1 MELAIVKY
9 YQKHQQQ
16 IIENFQLSLE
26 TDNVDA
32 IHDMRVSFK
41 RFKILL
47 QILEKISDGK
57 IVAKHEYVHFNELFK
72 KSGRLRDLHVQR
84 QLLDAY
90 KLRNGNS
97 YGHYSDYIERRLIKR
112 RINYLLVASTFLPD
126 FMTELGNQCR
136 DLISAEQTQHLLST
150 SAAIITSKL
159 ASISR
164 AYKRGGEPA
173 FHEIRRE
180 FKEIQYLNNIMNNQL
195 PIKQLLNIDALR
207 VIELGQMLG
216 AWHDKWNG
224 QLMLDKF
231 LSGNQ
236 ETDSPESYYSLLQ
249 LIKLEKEN
257 EYQQIDKILQ
267 TEVTLS

>member
-1 MELAIVKY
+1 MALEIVKY

-16 IIENFQLSLE
+16 VIENFQLSLE

-57 IVAKHEYVHFNELFK
+57 IVAKQEYGHFNKLYK
-72 KSGRLRDLHVQR
+72 ASGRLRDLHVQR

-97 YGHYSDYIERRLIKR
+97 YEHYSDYIERRIIKR
-112 RINYLLVASTFLPD
+112 RIKYLLVASAFLPD
-126 FMTELGNQCR
+126 FMTELGNQCQ
-136 DLISAEQTQHLLST
+136 DLVSAEQTQYLLSA

-159 ASISR
+159 ASISQ
-164 AYKRGGEPA
+164 AYHQGDEPS
-173 FHEIRRE
+173 FHKIRRAL
-180 FKEIQYLNNIMNNQL
+180 KEIQYLNNIMDNQL
-195 PIKQLLNIDALR
+195 PIRQLVNIDALR
-207 VIELGQMLG
+207 VAELGQMLG

-224 QLMLDKF
+224 QLMLDEF

-236 ETDSPESYYSLLQ
+236 GIDNPEAYHSLLK
-249 LIKLEKEN
+249 LLKLEKEN
-257 EYQQIDKILQ
+257 EYRQIEKILQ
-267 TEVTLS
+267 TEMKLL